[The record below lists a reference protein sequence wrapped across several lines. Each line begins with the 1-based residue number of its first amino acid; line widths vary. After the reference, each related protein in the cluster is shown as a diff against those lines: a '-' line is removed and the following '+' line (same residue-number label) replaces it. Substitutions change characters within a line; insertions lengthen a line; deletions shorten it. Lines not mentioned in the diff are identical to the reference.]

1 MARPLTTHVNMFVF
15 QALIQ
20 DGVDLTDTQE
30 TCNRGNLR
38 IKPTVGTA
46 LLWYNHLSDG
56 RGKDVELCALTSVV
70 VR

>member
-1 MARPLTTHVNMFVF
+1 MFVY
-15 QALIQ
+15 QALVQ

-30 TCNRGNLR
+30 TCNLGNLR

-56 RGKDVELCALTSVV
+56 RGEDIKLHVLTSVV
-70 VR
+70 FH